1 MIRKGPMYGAFEV
14 DGKILFLDPMVVIRM
29 FILDCAMHFGVSFVF
44 C

>member
-14 DGKILFLDPMVVIRM
+14 DGKILFLDPMVVTRM
-29 FILDCAMHFGVSFVF
+29 FTLDFAMHFGVSFVF